1 MRLHK
6 RSTSC
11 GAEAEI
17 VRQSLRLCVLCVSA
31 VSNTPLNRRD
41 AEFAETQRRTFSM
54 ENKTP
59 ILEMIGVSK
68 RFPGVVALDNV
79 SLTVDTGEILA
90 LIGENGAG
98 KSTLM
103 KILGGAI
110 SRDSGAVRIDGKPVE
125 IRSPREASALG
136 IEFIH
141 QELSVLDN
149 LDVAAN
155 IFLRREATKG
165 GFLKLVDR
173 RRLYFEADALL
184 RKLGLDLSSRTP
196 VSRLSIAQQ
205 QLVEIAR
212 AISTGARIIIMDE
225 PTSSLSLTE
234 TNRLL
239 EIVKDLKAHNV
250 SIIYISHRLHE
261 VEEIADRAVV
271 LRDGR
276 NAGALDR
283 GEINRDKMI
292 RLMVGRDL
300 KEMFTGNGHKVDGE
314 NGEWF
319 AVERLR
325 TQRYPNQT
333 ISFNVGRGEVLG
345 IAGLVGAGRSEMA
358 KTIFGVDEAV
368 EGKMKLN
375 GQALQFTS
383 PRDAISHGVYL
394 VPEDRR
400 SCGLV
405 VEFNVREN
413 ISLPN
418 LDYYSTAKI
427 INSAKETKAANSAI
441 KSINIKTPTPEMR
454 AANLSGGNQQ
464 KVVLAR
470 WLSFSPKVIIFDEP
484 TRGIDVGAKAEI
496 YALIRK
502 LASEGVSVIV
512 ISSEM
517 EEVLGISDRIA
528 VMHEGRITGI
538 LERPQFSEEAVMH
551 LATGAA

>member
-1 MRLHK
+1 MADK
-6 RSTSC
+6 PS
-11 GAEAEI
+11 
-17 VRQSLRLCVLCVSA
+17 
-31 VSNTPLNRRD
+31 
-41 AEFAETQRRTFSM
+41 
-54 ENKTP
+54 P
-59 ILEMIGVSK
+59 ILELLNIGK

-79 SLTVDTGEILA
+79 SLSVDTGEIVA

-110 SRDSGAVRIDGKPVE
+110 NRDSGKVKIEGKEVE
-125 IRSPREASALG
+125 IKSPSEASALG

-155 IFLRREATKG
+155 IFLRREPTIG
-165 GFLKLVDR
+165 GPLKLIDR
-173 RRLYFEADALL
+173 KRLYSDADQLL
-184 RKLGLDLSSRTP
+184 KKLGLDLSSRTS

-225 PTSSLSLTE
+225 PTSSLTLTE
-234 TNRLL
+234 TQRLL
-239 EIVKDLKAHNV
+239 EIVRDLKANHV

-276 NAGALDR
+276 NAGELAR
-283 GEINRDKMI
+283 NEINRDRMV
-292 RLMVGRDL
+292 RMMVGRDL
-300 KEMFTGNGHKVDGE
+300 KEMFKHTGNGNHKE
-314 NGEWF
+314 NYDWF
-319 AVERLR
+319 AVEGLR
-325 TQRYPNQT
+325 TQRYPNQP
-333 ISFNVGRGEVLG
+333 ISFNVARGEVLG
-345 IAGLVGAGRSEMA
+345 IAGLVGSGRSEMA
-358 KTIFGVDEAV
+358 RTLFGVDEAIEAKV
-368 EGKMKLN
+368 KLN
-375 GQALQFTS
+375 GKVLSFTG

-400 SCGLV
+400 NCGLV
-405 VEFNVREN
+405 VDFNVREN

-418 LDYYSTAKI
+418 LDSYSTAKI
-427 INSAKETKAANSAI
+427 INSARETTAALNAV
-441 KSINIKTPTPEMR
+441 KSINIKTPSPEMR

-470 WLSFSPKVIIFDEP
+470 WLTFSPKVIIFDEP

-496 YALIRK
+496 YELIRK
-502 LASEGVSVIV
+502 LASDGVSVIV

-538 LERPQFSEEAVMH
+538 LDRPQFSEEAVMH
-551 LATGAA
+551 LATGAAG

>member
-470 WLSFSPKVIIFDEP
+470 WLTFSPKVIIFDEP